1 MFKNKANLEPSK
13 TKVQPWIGF
22 WSALLMAAVNLWFYA
37 AFLPYSSQW
46 SAPWPG
52 IGAYATSFQSGPF
65 LAWIIP
71 AFILPLVILIMM
83 VSIHRTA
90 EEDKRIWSLLGV
102 VFAIAYTAVV
112 TTFYYIQMTVI
123 PFHLANGTMDNLSL
137 WLFAYHYPHNIFGAI
152 EGIGYGFLTISV
164 IFAAQ
169 VFRNGKLQQWV
180 RWTFVG
186 LGIGVFALFI
196 NPLFILPP
204 ALGAIMGLVG
214 LVLGILAPVLLAI
227 HFRRSR
233 YNLQNQDINKLP

>member
-1 MFKNKANLEPSK
+1 MFKKIAIPEPSE
-13 TKVQPWIGF
+13 TKVQYRIGF

-46 SAPWPG
+46 NAPWSG
-52 IGAYATSFQSGPF
+52 IDAYSASFQSGPF

-71 AFILPLVILIMM
+71 AFILPPVILIMM
-83 VSIHRTA
+83 VSIHRIT
-90 EEDKRIWSLLGV
+90 EGEKRIWSLLGV

-112 TTFYYIQMTVI
+112 TTFYYIQMTII
-123 PFHLANGTMDNLSL
+123 PFHLANGTTDNLSL

-152 EGIGYGFLTISV
+152 EGIGYGFLAISV

-186 LGIGVFALFI
+186 LGIGVIALFV
-196 NPLFILPP
+196 NPLFMLPT
-204 ALGAIMGLVG
+204 ALGVIMGLVG
-214 LVLGILAPVLLAI
+214 LVLGIVAPVLLAI
-227 HFRRSR
+227 LLHKSR
-233 YNLQNQDINKLP
+233 YNLKNRDMSRLP